1 MIDNFL
7 ISFIKVCRQDYQSF
21 DQQFILSLGTI
32 VLFLIFLLRCII
44 NWLCLLVKNGYK
56 KEELKVNL
64 GKVHPTNLINH
75 DPFTTGKYNVE
86 QSWEFMLN
94 KLE

>member
-1 MIDNFL
+1 MYYQLAMF
-7 ISFIKVCRQDYQSF
+7 ISQKWVQ
-21 DQQFILSLGTI
+21 
-32 VLFLIFLLRCII
+32 
-44 NWLCLLVKNGYK
+44 K
-56 KEELKVNL
+56 KELKVNL

-75 DPFTTGKYNVE
+75 DPFTTGKYNIE

>member
-1 MIDNFL
+1 MSVELSKFCSTIYL
-7 ISFIKVCRQDYQSF
+7 IVESI
-21 DQQFILSLGTI
+21 LGTI

-44 NWLCLLVKNGYK
+44 NWLCILVKNGYK

-75 DPFTTGKYNVE
+75 DPFTTGKYNIE

>member
-1 MIDNFL
+1 MV
-7 ISFIKVCRQDYQSF
+7 IKVL
-21 DQQFILSLGTI
+21 INNLSYLWE
-32 VLFLIFLLRCII
+32 LLYYFLYFCYVEGII
-44 NWLCLLVKNGYK
+44 NWLYLSVKNGYK

-75 DPFTTGKYNVE
+75 DPFTTGKYNIE